1 VVDEFIKIIIGISG
15 TVLGGFLGY
24 FIRLFIEHRLAI
36 DRIKENI
43 RITEFNK
50 AAAGFRGTFAPAIA
64 KFLLLNTTNDID
76 KMLRDELIPQS
87 IAIEKFRPFVPHDKK
102 GEYQEA
108 WESYHQSHKREGVSS
123 VYFLDYAMGD
133 EKIRFDLF
141 KSRINEIL
149 KFTEQ

>member
-1 VVDEFIKIIIGISG
+1 MKIIIGISG

-50 AAAGFRGTFAPAIA
+50 AAAEFRGAFAPAIA
-64 KFLLLNTTNDID
+64 KFPLLSTSNDID

-87 IAIEKFRPFVPHDKK
+87 VAIEKFRPFVPPNKK
-102 GEYQEA
+102 SAYQEA
-108 WESYHQSHKREGVSS
+108 WESYHQSHKRVGVSS

-149 KFTEQ
+149 KFTE

>member
-1 VVDEFIKIIIGISG
+1 MDELIKIIIGIAG

-36 DRIKENI
+36 DRIKKNI

-50 AAAGFRGTFAPAIA
+50 AASDFRAAFAPVIA
-64 KFLLLNTTNDID
+64 KFALLSDANAID
-76 KMLRDELIPQS
+76 QMLKDELIPQS
-87 IAIEKFRPFVPHDKK
+87 VAIEKFRPFVPSDKK
-102 GEYQEA
+102 GAYQET
-108 WESYHQSHKREGVSS
+108 WENYHQSHKREGVSS

-133 EKIRFDLF
+133 ERERFNLF
-141 KSRINEIL
+141 KNRINEIL

>member
-1 VVDEFIKIIIGISG
+1 MENILTNVAA

-50 AAAGFRGTFAPAIA
+50 AVGEFRGAFAPAIA
-64 KFLLLNTTNDID
+64 KFPLLSDAKDID
-76 KMLRDELIPQS
+76 QKLKEELIPQS
-87 IAIEKFRPFVPHDKK
+87 IAIEKFRPFVSSNKRTA
-102 GEYQEA
+102 YQEA
-108 WESYHQSHKREGVSS
+108 WECYHQSHKREGVSS

-133 EKIRFDLF
+133 EKERFNLL
-141 KSRINEIL
+141 KERINAIL
-149 KFTEQ
+149 KFAE